1 MQEEKVKSTWRVIGK
16 SVRGASHVR
25 SGLPNQDAIRWLP
38 ESGTDSPLILAVS
51 DGHGSNKCFRS
62 DVGADFAVRTATTLL
77 KQLLE
82 GQPDLTN
89 LSAIKRTAEERL
101 PQGLVREWREAVD
114 KHLAENPFTEEEWQR
129 LTEKDGPAV
138 RQTVESNPALA
149 YGATLL
155 TALITDDFVLYL
167 QLGDGEILTVS
178 ETREVSR
185 PMPKDERL
193 MANETTSLCGPNAWR
208 DFRIEFQ
215 AVSASPP
222 ALILLSTDGYPNS
235 FRDEDGFL
243 KVGADFLDMI
253 RTDGLEKVN
262 SSLES
267 WLAEASQSGSGD
279 DVTVGIVKRLEEKDV
294 DSILRRITA
303 CETQIK
309 DKDEQKNRL
318 EEQGKRIEGVENSL
332 EEVKQG
338 NQKILGR
345 ISKLLFGV
353 VVASVLGIAG
363 IVIAVTNGGRSVPAF
378 PEKPAA
384 AAPSAAVEKEP
395 APNPEQP
402 TGEAR

>member
-1 MQEEKVKSTWRVIGK
+1 
-16 SVRGASHVR
+16 
-25 SGLPNQDAIRWLP
+25 
-38 ESGTDSPLILAVS
+38 LILAVS

-62 DVGADFAVRTATTLL
+62 HVGADFAVHTATTLL

-101 PQGLVREWREAVD
+101 PQGLVREWRKAVEE
-114 KHLAENPFTEEEWQR
+114 HLTQNPFTDEEWQR
-129 LTEKDGPAV
+129 LAEKESPAV

-149 YGATLL
+149 YGATIL
-155 TALITDDFVLYL
+155 TTLIADDFVLYL

-178 ETREVSR
+178 DTGEVSR

-193 MANETTSLCGPNAWR
+193 MANETTSLCGPDAWR
-208 DFRIEFQ
+208 DFRIEFS

-262 SSLES
+262 SNLET

-279 DVTVGIVKRLEEKDV
+279 DVTVGIAKRLEEKDI

-303 CETQIK
+303 CETEIK
-309 DKDEQKNRL
+309 GKDEQKNRI
-318 EEQGKRIEGVENSL
+318 EEQGKRLEGVENSL

-353 VVASVLGIAG
+353 VVASLLGVAG
-363 IVIAVTNGGRSVPAF
+363 IVTAVALGGRSVPAF
-378 PEKPAA
+378 PEKPTATAA
-384 AAPSAAVEKEP
+384 STVDRPASERES

-402 TGEAR
+402 TGEAK